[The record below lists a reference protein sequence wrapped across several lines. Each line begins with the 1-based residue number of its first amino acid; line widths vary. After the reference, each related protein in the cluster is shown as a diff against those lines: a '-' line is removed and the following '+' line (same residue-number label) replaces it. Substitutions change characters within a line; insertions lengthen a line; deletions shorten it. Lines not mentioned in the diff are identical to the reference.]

1 MRYLLF
7 ALLMLMA
14 QSMLAQERTWLLY
27 NVKIIQVT
35 DGKMANGDAVLMEG
49 SAIKAIGKYNTLRG
63 NAPIT
68 QQVDG
73 HGNYLIP
80 GLWDMHIHLEG
91 KELVEDNRALL
102 PVFLAYGITS
112 VRDCASDLG
121 EQVLAWREEI
131 KQGKL
136 AGPNIFTAG
145 RKLEGKNSI
154 WKDDIE
160 IENEVELNTALDKLD
175 QYKVDFVKITE
186 NTLNGDLF
194 LKSVRGA
201 KARGYRVSGHVP
213 IDVAIQ
219 ELADAGYTS
228 VEHASYLLRYGSD
241 EQQIATDLRAG
252 RITRAQADAGYASF
266 DQAKAIEGYKRF
278 AKTGM
283 FVCPTLIGGRQLAY
297 LDVTNHSQ
305 DPALTWLTEKFTA
318 NYQWRIQRMSGD
330 TPEQKQQRKDRYQ
343 LLLKQL
349 PLMQAAGI
357 KFIAGSD
364 AAALNTYVYPAESL
378 IQELEIFEEA
388 GLKPLKIL
396 QSATMAGPAYFNLSH
411 KTGTI
416 EANKTADLVLLEQN
430 PLEHINA
437 LRSIRG
443 VVSRGTYY
451 DRKKL
456 DDMIITAQE
465 IKKQLDASRS
475 PQKEK

>member
-1 MRYLLF
+1 
-7 ALLMLMA
+7 MLIA
-14 QSMLAQERTWLLY
+14 VRVLAQDSWLLY
-27 NVKIIQVT
+27 NVRIIQVT
-35 DGKMANGDAVLMEG
+35 DGKLAPGDAVLMEG
-49 SAIKAIGKYNTLRG
+49 SVIKSIAKYDALKGKVPASR
-63 NAPIT
+63 
-68 QQVDG
+68 QVDG
-73 HGNYLIP
+73 HGNFLTP

-91 KELVEDNRALL
+91 KELVADNQALL

-121 EQVLAWREEI
+121 EQVLAWRNEI
-131 KQGKL
+131 NQGKI

-160 IENEVELNTALDKLD
+160 IENEAELTAALDKLD

-194 LKSVRGA
+194 LKSVRA
-201 KARGYRVSGHVP
+201 SKARGYNVSGHVP

-241 EQQIATDLRAG
+241 EQQLAMDLRAG
-252 RITRAQADAGYASF
+252 KITRAQVDAGYASF
-266 DQAKAIEGYKRF
+266 DQAKAIAGYKKF
-278 AKTGM
+278 AQSGM

-305 DPALTWLTEKFTA
+305 DRALTWLTDKFTA

-349 PLMQAAGI
+349 PLMKAAGI
-357 KFIAGSD
+357 KIMAGSD

-388 GLKPLKIL
+388 GLKPLDIL
-396 QSATMAGPAYFNLSH
+396 QTATMAGPAYFHISN

-416 EANKTADLVLLEQN
+416 EAGKTADLVLLEQN
-430 PLEHINA
+430 PLEHISA

-451 DRKKL
+451 DKQKL
-456 DDMIITAQE
+456 DNMISQAQE
-465 IKKQLDASRS
+465 IKKQLDASRNQ
-475 PQKEK
+475 QKEK